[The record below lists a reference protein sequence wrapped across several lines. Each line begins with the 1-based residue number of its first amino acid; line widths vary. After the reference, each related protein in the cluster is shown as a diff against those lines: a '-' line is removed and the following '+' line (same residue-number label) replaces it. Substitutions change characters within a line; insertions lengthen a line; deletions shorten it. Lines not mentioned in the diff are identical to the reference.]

1 VQGVPLKRLLAVLA
15 IAAVAGCSPGSKS
28 DGGPIPVVT
37 SFSTLNSFVT
47 AVGGSRVSVA
57 NLVPVGASPED
68 YQPTPQDIATLS
80 GARLFVENGAG
91 IETWLQRT
99 VSNVRNPDLQTLTLS
114 DGLPIVN
121 HNPHLW
127 MDPQLAKQYVDKI
140 RDALTKLDPPHAS
153 EYAKNAAAYNVQ
165 LDALQRGI
173 AAKIATIPPSQRSM
187 IIFHNAFDYYN
198 RRFGIRT
205 VGVVEQSPGQEANP
219 QYVTQL
225 VELARENHV
234 RAVFAEPEYSP
245 KLIQALAKS
254 AGITTVENLYD
265 DSIGNDPRVADYIH
279 MLQHDTDVI
288 VGALR

>member
-1 VQGVPLKRLLAVLA
+1 MPLKRLLAILA

-28 DGGPIPVVT
+28 ASGPISVVT

-47 AVGGSRVSVA
+47 AVGGSRVSVQ

-99 VSNVRNPDLQTLTLS
+99 VTNVRNPELQTLTLS

-127 MDPQLAKQYVDKI
+127 MDPQLAKRYVDKV
-140 RDALTKLDPPHAS
+140 RDALTKLDPPHAA
-153 EYAKNAAAYNVQ
+153 EYAKNAAAYKMQ
-165 LDALQRGI
+165 LDALERGI
-173 AAKIATIPPSQRSM
+173 AAKIATIPSSQRSM

-219 QYVTQL
+219 QYVSHL